1 MEQNNKPD
9 SLLRG
14 TVILAA
20 AMFATKF
27 LGLIY
32 RIVISR
38 TIGAFGFGIFDKV
51 YPIYTLL
58 LIIGITGIPV
68 AISKLIAEKKA
79 ENKHRAADYIFKVA
93 LKISFFLGLL
103 GTGILIASAQ
113 LISQYVVDAPEA
125 YYSILAVAPAIFV
138 VFVMASYRGYFQG
151 QRRMAPTAISQLVEQ
166 VIKVIATVGMIYLLL
181 PYGDQFGAAG
191 AISGS
196 FFGAVGGLIVILV
209 IYYRFQSNKTYDRVS
224 NEIDLP
230 SFRQTVRRI
239 FALAL
244 PVTFGSLVLPLMRS
258 VDAGLITRRLEVA
271 GYTYHQATSIFG
283 QFGYAL
289 TLFRFPTVVAASLA
303 MNLVPNISEADVLED
318 NQVLKKR
325 IEKAF
330 RLVLYATI
338 PASIGLFILARP
350 LCRLIFTNGQ
360 EAAIP
365 LRFLALGVTA
375 VGIQQI
381 TTSML
386 QGFNRPR
393 VPARNLLIGVLLNA
407 GLNYYLTAIPELGIR
422 GAALGTISGFT
433 LAAGLNLVSL
443 LQIIKPQFD
452 YLSLVGKPLVSGVG
466 MGGLVYFT
474 YHQGQQ
480 LFNWNLV
487 STVGAVITGII
498 SYTLILLLIGGVKKE
513 DIEPIPKIGN
523 RLADVLGNLG
533 LVRG

>member
-1 MEQNNKPD
+1 MSRKNKQD
-9 SLLRG
+9 SLVRG

-20 AMFATKF
+20 AMFTTKV
-27 LGLIY
+27 LGSIY

-38 TIGAFGFGIFDKV
+38 TIGDFGFGIFDKV
-51 YPIYTLL
+51 YPIYTML

-68 AISKLIAEKKA
+68 AISKLVAEKRV
-79 ENKHRAADYIFKVA
+79 ENKPQVADYIFKVA
-93 LKISFFLGLL
+93 LKVSFFLGLL
-103 GTGILIASAQ
+103 GTGLLIVSARLIANYA
-113 LISQYVVDAPEA
+113 VDAPET

-151 QRRMAPTAISQLVEQ
+151 HRRMAPTAISQLVEQ
-166 VIKVIATVGMIYLLL
+166 TIKVIATVGMIYLLL

-191 AISGS
+191 AISGT

-209 IYYRFQSNKTYDRVS
+209 IYYRFQRNKTYDRVS
-224 NEIDLP
+224 NEVDLP

-271 GYTYHQATSIFG
+271 GYTYQQATSIFG

-303 MNLVPNISEADVLED
+303 MNLVPNISEADTLEN

-325 IEKAF
+325 IAKAF

-338 PASIGLFILARP
+338 PASVGLFILARP
-350 LCRLIFTNGQ
+350 LCRLIFTNEQAGV
-360 EAAIP
+360 P
-365 LRFLALGVTA
+365 LRFLALGVIA

-381 TTSML
+381 TTSIL
-386 QGFNRPR
+386 QGFNRPQL
-393 VPARNLLIGVLLNA
+393 PARNLLIGVLLNA

-443 LQIIKPQFD
+443 GKIIKPQFD
-452 YLSLVGKPLVSGVG
+452 YLSLVGKPLFSGVG
-466 MGGLVYFT
+466 MGGLVYFA
-474 YHQGQQ
+474 YHQTQR
-480 LFNWNLV
+480 LFKWNLG
-487 STVGAVITGII
+487 STLGAVLTGII
-498 SYTLILLLIGGVKKE
+498 SYTLILLLVGGIKKE
-513 DIEPIPKIGN
+513 DVEPIPKIGN
-523 RLADVLGNLG
+523 KLAAILDNLG